1 LNIKEQGYP
10 VIIYDGECRFC
21 HWFIDVVLKYE
32 KEPLHRFAWL
42 QSDSVKELLAKEGV
56 ASTMDSFILF
66 KDEQFFE
73 KSKAAFKVIQD
84 LSYPIKAIHI
94 LSYLPLSFTDRC
106 YDLIAS
112 WRKKILGST
121 SCALPIGNESR
132 FLS

>member
-1 LNIKEQGYP
+1 
-10 VIIYDGECRFC
+10 VI
-21 HWFIDVVLKYE
+21 LKYE

-112 WRKKILGST
+112 WRKKIMGST